1 MDFEQY
7 EQMNFRLPGPTPLP
21 PSVRAALARP
31 AIHHRGPLLKS
42 IIRSVTERLR
52 EFHRT
57 SADVLIWPGS
67 GSAGWEIA
75 ITNLLSPGDD
85 VVITICGD
93 FGERMARAANRLGL
107 NVTRVDKPW
116 GEPVLP
122 DDLAA
127 ALERT
132 PRAKAALITHNET
145 STGVANPLADLA
157 PVARDAGC
165 LVIVDAV
172 SSASAMPLEVDAWGL
187 DFVISGSQ
195 KAWMCPPGLVICAVG
210 ERCWPAY
217 ERSAYRR
224 FFWDIAAARNSSRDG
239 MTPTTPPLPLIF
251 ALDAALDLIEA
262 EGIEAVWSRH
272 ERLGD
277 LVRTRAREAG
287 LALFANLEYA
297 SDTLTAVAMPEGW
310 SARTVIDYL
319 VDHDNVMLQAGQGA
333 YAESVLRIGHMGWV
347 TEVELNLA
355 LGALTRAVARLGIPV
370 VSQAT

>member
-1 MDFEQY
+1 
-7 EQMNFRLPGPTPLP
+7 
-21 PSVRAALARP
+21 
-31 AIHHRGPLLKS
+31 
-42 IIRSVTERLR
+42 
-52 EFHRT
+52 
-57 SADVLIWPGS
+57 
-67 GSAGWEIA
+67 
-75 ITNLLSPGDD
+75 
-85 VVITICGD
+85 
-93 FGERMARAANRLGL
+93 
-107 NVTRVDKPW
+107 
-116 GEPVLP
+116 
-122 DDLAA
+122 
-127 ALERT
+127 
-132 PRAKAALITHNET
+132 
-145 STGVANPLADLA
+145 
-157 PVARDAGC
+157 
-165 LVIVDAV
+165 
-172 SSASAMPLEVDAWGL
+172 
-187 DFVISGSQ
+187 
-195 KAWMCPPGLVICAVG
+195 MCPPGLVICAVG

-217 ERSAYRR
+217 ERSAYHR

-277 LVRTRAREAG
+277 LARTGVREAG